1 VAHAAANR
9 DVGRTVTVAATRD
22 EPAGCGAERDGA
34 SVAGAATGGES
45 PSPDR
50 DSAADSEGEAHGP
63 ADSGRDAR
71 RGVDGTAA
79 GGGKHEPARAEVASD
94 ELARG
99 ESGEPGND
107 QLGDHEPGEDGPE
120 ETRLK
125 EKPSGGAERTDEP
138 EPEAGAGPG
147 GMAGGSG
154 GNGGGAAVPRT

>member
-50 DSAADSEGEAHGP
+50 ESAADSEGEAHGP
-63 ADSGRDAR
+63 ADGGRDAR

-94 ELARG
+94 ELA
-99 ESGEPGND
+99 SGEPGEPGN

-125 EKPSGGAERTDEP
+125 EKRSGGAERTDEP

-147 GMAGGSG
+147 GMEGGSG